1 MHVYKKVL
9 ATETIY
15 CSLMNNFM
23 HLLKLSVI
31 FNIFLELPKIKAFAR
46 KCAAKSWV
54 WDMSMATVWEVALGL
69 ALRLALGQLL
79 WSLGCRCFS
88 GTEMPLGR
96 SKPSWEQSRTGRKP
110 YGENIFCLEKE

>member
-31 FNIFLELPKIKAFAR
+31 FTIFLELPKIKAFAR

-54 WDMSMATVWEVALGL
+54 WDVSMATVWEVALGL
-69 ALRLALGQLL
+69 ALG
-79 WSLGCRCFS
+79 
-88 GTEMPLGR
+88 
-96 SKPSWEQSRTGRKP
+96 
-110 YGENIFCLEKE
+110 